1 MTGGR
6 PPSIDSRRKPAPC
19 IAWSTLMTWTR
30 ALRLSIPAL
39 AFGLALGCD
48 DDPADEVI
56 PAETGE
62 ALVTY
67 ADIVHATYA
76 DSLAAAI
83 ALDAAIDGF
92 LDTRDA
98 EGLQAARDA
107 WLAAR
112 EPYLQ
117 SEVFRFYGGPIDD
130 EVDGPEGMIN
140 AWPLDEAYIDGVA
153 DDPTAGIVNDTA
165 EMITADN
172 LAALNEQ
179 GGEENIATGF
189 HAIEFLLW
197 GQDTAADGPGD
208 RPHTDFVDGEAPNA
222 DRRRLYLATVS
233 DLLVEHLTALEAEW
247 DPASG
252 AYRAGFLADPAEDGL
267 RKVLTGMI
275 VLAGFETGGERLQT
289 ALDSGDQEDEHSCFS
304 DNTHRDMVQDVRG
317 IQNVWRGRY
326 GAVSGPGVMAIVEA
340 RDAALAGRIDARVD
354 ESLALAEA
362 LQPPFDREI
371 AAGNTEGNARVRAL
385 IESLR
390 MLEDDLEVAFRAFEL
405 SIPVV
410 E

>member
-1 MTGGR
+1 M
-6 PPSIDSRRKPAPC
+6 PSS
-19 IAWSTLMTWTR
+19 R
-30 ALRLSIPAL
+30 ALRIALSVSLLTMAAGCETDDEPIIPEEAGAAL
-39 AFGLALGCD
+39 S
-48 DDPADEVI
+48 
-56 PAETGE
+56 
-62 ALVTY
+62 TY
-67 ADIVHATYA
+67 ADLVHANYA
-76 DSLAAAI
+76 DSLSAAME
-83 ALDAAIDGF
+83 LDTAIDAF
-92 LDTRDA
+92 LAAPDA
-98 EGLQAARDA
+98 TGLDAARDA

-117 SEVFRFYGGPIDD
+117 TEVFRFYGGPIDD
-130 EVDGPEGMIN
+130 EDDGPEGLIN
-140 AWPLDEAYIDGVA
+140 AWPLDEAYIDAVA
-153 DDPTAGIVNDTA
+153 DDPMAGIVNDPSVTLS
-165 EMITADN
+165 ADG
-172 LAALNEQ
+172 LMSLNEQ

-197 GQDTAADGPGD
+197 GQDLSTDGPGD

-222 DRRRLYLATVS
+222 DRRRAYLAIVS
-233 DLLVEHLTALEAEW
+233 DLLVEHLAGLTAEW
-247 DPASG
+247 DPADGVYRG
-252 AYRAGFLADPAEDGL
+252 AFLTGTTEDGL

-326 GAVSGPGVMAIVEA
+326 GSVQGTGIKAVVEA
-340 RDAALAGRIDARVD
+340 RDADLAGRIDARVD

-371 AAGNTEGNARVRAL
+371 AAGNTEGNARVQAL

-390 MLEDDLEVAFRAFEL
+390 ALEGELEAAFRFFEL
-405 SIPVV
+405 SIPLV